1 MNAIA
6 RYPSHLISNSQS
18 LSSNGFSMDSASMGW
33 MVVGIGRFTGTE
45 TIAAEDSEEA
55 EDLGVSPFR
64 GALDVWGNSC
74 GLPLPFA
81 EVRAAFRPPAEV
93 FALSTSASCAS
104 SRLLCF
110 FF

>member
-45 TIAAEDSEEA
+45 TADSEEA
-55 EDLGVSPFR
+55 EDLGVSRFR
-64 GALDVWGNSC
+64 GGLDVGDNSC
-74 GLPLPFA
+74 ALPLPFA
-81 EVRAAFRPPAEV
+81 AVRAAFRPPAEV
-93 FALSTSASCAS
+93 FVLFTSASWAP
-104 SRLLCF
+104 SRWVCF